1 MSGRRIWLDRLQLL
15 LIVAGIGI
23 ASYLTYVK
31 LFDVKPY
38 CAGVGNCEAVQS
50 SPYAMLLGVPVAVW
64 GLLSYLG
71 LLALFLVKRFD
82 WRGLGQLARQVT
94 FLATLVGVMY
104 SAYLTYLELFVIYE
118 ICPWCVASA
127 IVMTALFVLAIVDVF
142 ALHEDEEDVEFGSEL
157 ELEPVAVP
165 ADPQQR

>member
-1 MSGRRIWLDRLQLL
+1 MNAKQSWLNTAQLI

-50 SPYAMLLGVPVAVW
+50 SPYAMLFGVPVAIW

-71 LLALFLVKRFD
+71 LLALFLVKRSD
-82 WRGLGQLARQVT
+82 WRGFGHLARQVT

-104 SAYLTYLELFVIYE
+104 SAYLTYLELFVINE

-127 IVMTALFVLAIVDVF
+127 IVMTALFALAIVDVF
-142 ALHEDEEDVEFGSEL
+142 APDEDDEGDPHLQL
-157 ELEPVAVP
+157 ET
-165 ADPQQR
+165 

>member
-1 MSGRRIWLDRLQLL
+1 MSARRIWLDRIQLL

-31 LFDVKPY
+31 LFDIKPY

-50 SPYAMLLGVPVAVW
+50 SPYAELLGVPVAIW

-71 LLALFLVKRFD
+71 LLALFLVKRAD
-82 WRGLGQLARQVT
+82 WRGFGRLARQVT

-104 SAYLTYLELFVIYE
+104 SAYLTYLELYVIHE

-127 IVMTALFVLAIVDVF
+127 IVMTALFVLSIVDVF
-142 ALHEDEEDVEFGSEL
+142 AAHEGEEDLEFET

-165 ADPQQR
+165 VDSHR

>member
-1 MSGRRIWLDRLQLL
+1 MNAKQSWLNTAQLI

-50 SPYAMLLGVPVAVW
+50 SPYAMLFGVPVAIW
-64 GLLSYLG
+64 GQLSYLG
-71 LLALFLVKRFD
+71 LLALFLVKRSD
-82 WRGLGQLARQVT
+82 WRGFGHLARQVT

-104 SAYLTYLELFVIYE
+104 SAYLTYLELFVINE

-127 IVMTALFVLAIVDVF
+127 IVMTALFALAIVDVF
-142 ALHEDEEDVEFGSEL
+142 APDEDDEGDPHLQL
-157 ELEPVAVP
+157 ET
-165 ADPQQR
+165 

>member
-1 MSGRRIWLDRLQLL
+1 MSARRIWLDRIQLL

-38 CAGVGNCEAVQS
+38 CAGVGNCEAVQT
-50 SPYAMLLGVPVAVW
+50 SPYAELLGVPVAIW

-71 LLALFLVKRFD
+71 LLALFLVKRAD
-82 WRGLGQLARQVT
+82 WRGFGHLARQAT
-94 FLATLVGVMY
+94 FLATLIGVMY
-104 SAYLTYLELFVIYE
+104 SAYLTYLELFVINE

-127 IVMTALFVLAIVDVF
+127 LVMTALFVLAILDVF
-142 ALHEDEEDVEFGSEL
+142 STDEDDEVLDFEAG
-157 ELEPVAVP
+157 PVPVP
-165 ADPQQR
+165 ANPHQ

>member
-1 MSGRRIWLDRLQLL
+1 MSGRRIWLDRVQLL
-15 LIVAGIGI
+15 LLVAGIGI

-50 SPYAMLLGVPVAVW
+50 SPYAELVGVPVAIW

-71 LLALFLVKRFD
+71 LLALFLVKRLD
-82 WRGLGQLARQVT
+82 WQGWGHLARQAT

-127 IVMTALFVLAIVDVF
+127 IVMTALFALAIVDVF
-142 ALHEDEEDVEFGSEL
+142 VLDEDDEDAQFEAEL
-157 ELEPVAVP
+157 GLEPAPVP
-165 ADPQQR
+165 ANPHQ

>member
-50 SPYAMLLGVPVAVW
+50 SPYAMLLGVPVAIW

-142 ALHEDEEDVEFGSEL
+142 ALHEGEEDVEFGSEL

-165 ADPQQR
+165 ADPQHH

>member
-1 MSGRRIWLDRLQLL
+1 MSSRHVWLNRIQLL

-50 SPYAMLLGVPVAVW
+50 SPYAELLGVPVAIW

-71 LLALFLVKRFD
+71 LLALFLVKRAD
-82 WRGLGQLARQVT
+82 WRGFGQLARQLT

-104 SAYLTYLELFVIYE
+104 SAYLTYLELFVINE

-127 IVMTALFVLAIVDVF
+127 IVMTALFALAIIDVF
-142 ALHEDEEDVEFGSEL
+142 ATHEEEEDLEYET
-157 ELEPVAVP
+157 ELEPVPVP
-165 ADPQQR
+165 VDSDR

>member
-50 SPYAMLLGVPVAVW
+50 SPYAMLLGVPVAIW

-71 LLALFLVKRFD
+71 LLALYLVKRFD
-82 WRGLGQLARQVT
+82 WRNLGQLARQVT

-142 ALHEDEEDVEFGSEL
+142 VVHEDEEDEEYGPD
-157 ELEPVAVP
+157 LEPVTVP
-165 ADPQQR
+165 VDPQHR

>member
-1 MSGRRIWLDRLQLL
+1 MNAKQSWLNTAQLI
-15 LIVAGIGI
+15 LILAGIGI

-50 SPYAMLLGVPVAVW
+50 SPYAMLFGVPVAIW

-71 LLALFLVKRFD
+71 LLALFLVKRSD
-82 WRGLGQLARQVT
+82 WRGFGHLARQVT

-104 SAYLTYLELFVIYE
+104 SAYLTYLELFVINE

-127 IVMTALFVLAIVDVF
+127 IVMTALFALAIVDVF
-142 ALHEDEEDVEFGSEL
+142 APDEDDEGDPHLQL
-157 ELEPVAVP
+157 ET
-165 ADPQQR
+165 

>member
-1 MSGRRIWLDRLQLL
+1 MSARRIWLDRIQLL
-15 LIVAGIGI
+15 LIVAGIAI

-50 SPYAMLLGVPVAVW
+50 SPYAELLGVPVAIW

-71 LLALFLVKRFD
+71 LLALFLVKRVD
-82 WRGLGQLARQVT
+82 WRGFGHLARQVT
-94 FLATLVGVMY
+94 FLATLIGVMY
-104 SAYLTYLELFVIYE
+104 SAYLTYLELFVINE

-127 IVMTALFVLAIVDVF
+127 LVMTALFVLAILDVF
-142 ALHEDEEDVEFGSEL
+142 ATDEDDEDLVSEA
-157 ELEPVAVP
+157 EPVSVP
-165 ADPQQR
+165 ANPQR

>member
-15 LIVAGIGI
+15 LLVAGIGI

-50 SPYAMLLGVPVAVW
+50 SPYAELFGVPVAIW

-71 LLALFLVKRFD
+71 LLALFLVKRLD
-82 WRGLGQLARQVT
+82 WQGLGHLARQVT

-127 IVMTALFVLAIVDVF
+127 IVMTALFALAIVDVF
-142 ALHEDEEDVEFGSEL
+142 VLDQDDEDAEFEPEM
-157 ELEPVAVP
+157 ELEPVP
-165 ADPQQR
+165 ANPHQ

>member
-1 MSGRRIWLDRLQLL
+1 MNAKRNWLSIAQLV
-15 LIVAGIGI
+15 LILAGIGI

-31 LFDVKPY
+31 LFDIKPY
-38 CAGVGNCEAVQS
+38 CAGVGDCEAVQT
-50 SPYAMLLGVPVAVW
+50 SPYAVLLGVPVAIW

-71 LLALFLVKRFD
+71 LLALYLVKRAN
-82 WRGLGQLARQVT
+82 WRGFGQLARQIT

-104 SAYLTYLELFVIYE
+104 SAYLTYLELFVIDA

-142 ALHEDEEDVEFGSEL
+142 GGDEEEEL
-157 ELEPVAVP
+157 EAASP
-165 ADPQQR
+165 

>member
-1 MSGRRIWLDRLQLL
+1 MSPRRVWLDRLQLA
-15 LIVAGIGI
+15 LIMVGIGI

-31 LFDVKPY
+31 LFDIKPY

-50 SPYAMLLGVPVAVW
+50 SPYAELLGVPVAIW

-71 LLALFLVKRFD
+71 LLALFLVKRAD
-82 WRGLGQLARQVT
+82 WRSLGHLARQVT

-104 SAYLTYLELFVIYE
+104 SAYLTYLELFVINE

-127 IVMTALFVLAIVDVF
+127 IVMTALFALAIVDVF
-142 ALHEDEEDVEFGSEL
+142 KTDEDEEDQEIEI
-157 ELEPVAVP
+157 ELEPVPVP
-165 ADPQQR
+165 ADSH

>member
-1 MSGRRIWLDRLQLL
+1 MSSRRVWLDRVQLL

-50 SPYAMLLGVPVAVW
+50 SPYAELLGVPVAIW

-71 LLALFLVKRFD
+71 LLALFLVKRAD
-82 WRGLGQLARQVT
+82 WRGFGPLARQLT

-104 SAYLTYLELFVIYE
+104 SAYLTYLELFVINE

-127 IVMTALFVLAIVDVF
+127 IVMTALFVLAIIDVF
-142 ALHEDEEDVEFGSEL
+142 AAHEEAEGLEYETEL
-157 ELEPVAVP
+157 EQVPVPV
-165 ADPQQR
+165 DRD